1 MRLDLRGRRSY
12 AETIECTEHHLF
24 QTGDAT
30 GNPFDNVFE
39 ASIPI
44 APETMRA
51 TVTIDP
57 KRTSKQYRPLLLRID
72 IALVPL
78 AVLTQHEE
86 GRRAGGAD
94 DQGQRVCCST

>member
-57 KRTSKQYRPLLLRID
+57 KQPVANNWFRDGQFAAARKFLEPL
-72 IALVPL
+72 
-78 AVLTQHEE
+78 
-86 GRRAGGAD
+86 
-94 DQGQRVCCST
+94 ST